1 MLKDFDIVTKAGG
14 VDKVYIHN
22 FTALVTNGALEIRLH
37 WAGKGTT
44 RSPEKGT
51 YGPLISAIDVEAGRL
66 KYNGM
71 TCE

>member
-1 MLKDFDIVTKAGG
+1 MTKAGG

-22 FTALVTNGALEIRLH
+22 CTAPVTNGALEIRLH

-44 RSPEKGT
+44 WSPETGT

-66 KYNGM
+66 TYNGM
-71 TCE
+71 TC